1 MYPIS
6 AHQLSSKYS
15 NSCNTRTWLA
25 KILPG
30 TGSCRIWDSGSS
42 TRGPLLPQR
51 SRSINCGQTH
61 HVNYKR
67 QEPASPDETKID
79 DYESESIFD
88 LYIEKCIYKLVDY
101 CILTIPYSS
110 LAHKKHE
117 LLLCTLPP
125 PPPPQRTWETGWFI
139 PVQLNKTIT
148 VLTVVQRISV
158 VTSFFVRFAF
168 GAQKSTNRC
177 LEF

>member
-6 AHQLSSKYS
+6 AHHLSSKYS
-15 NSCNTRTWLA
+15 NSCNTRKLLA
-25 KILPG
+25 KTLTG

-42 TRGPLLPQR
+42 RRGPLLPQR

-67 QEPASPDETKID
+67 QQPVSLDETEID
-79 DYESESIFD
+79 DYVSETIYD
-88 LYIEKCIYKLVDY
+88 LWYWKMYLQIGRLFIVDWQY
-101 CILTIPYSS
+101 LTP
-110 LAHKKHE
+110 AQHTKTQTF
-117 LLLCTLPP
+117 TLFSPHP
-125 PPPPQRTWETGWFI
+125 HLRGETGWFI
-139 PVQLNKTIT
+139 PVQINKNIT
-148 VLTVVQRISV
+148 VLTLVKWISV
-158 VTSFFVRFAF
+158 VTSFCVRFTF